1 MGMRTR
7 KTRTLGYSE
16 SRLSTIACTTAIAQ
30 CTAHTS
36 QAFALKAA
44 AHGEMHKGDFE
55 MVMML
60 AGRFG
65 CAWSDAH
72 GRVWHAHWLD

>member
-16 SRLSTIACTTAIAQ
+16 SRLSTIACTPACAQ
-30 CTAHTS
+30 RTAHIS
-36 QAFALKAA
+36 QTFTLKAA
-44 AHGEMHKGDFE
+44 AHGETHTGDFE
-55 MVMML
+55 IDMMP
-60 AGRFG
+60 AGCFG

-72 GRVWHAHWLD
+72 GRVWHAHRLD